1 MLMSARP
8 LRVEFVD
15 FQNVGEHREY
25 RFQVSRADEPTEVRL
40 RVAINSFVAGGV
52 RLQDGPDVCYQKLLH
67 TLADAEAA
75 IPAVITIDDA
85 DLTSY
90 RVAHTPV
97 SKHRSFTPST
107 TPTPP
112 GPPKAPRTYAR
123 PPFVAARPSVAPAAT
138 KAPVA
143 LFAEGQRVRHAVF
156 GDGVT
161 SSSSAGHT
169 VVHFDKD
176 GSKTFVTAQLELD
189 ALSAPHEWETG
200 PRGVNRACRPR

>member
-1 MLMSARP
+1 MLIPARP

-15 FQNVGEHREY
+15 FQNVDEHREY

-40 RVAINSFVAGGV
+40 RVAIASFVAGGV
-52 RLQDGPDVCYQKLLH
+52 RLQDGPDVCYQKLVR
-67 TLADAEAA
+67 TLADVEGA
-75 IPAVITIDDA
+75 IPPVITIDDA

-107 TPTPP
+107 TPAPA
-112 GPPKAPRTYAR
+112 GPPKPPRTYAR
-123 PPFVAARPSVAPAAT
+123 PPFAASRANVAPVVT
-138 KAPVA
+138 KAPVP
-143 LFAEGQRVRHAVF
+143 LFGEGQRVRHAVF

-161 SSSSAGHT
+161 SSSSPGHT

-189 ALSAPHEWETG
+189 TLSAPHEWETG